1 MGLALVVALLQAAA
15 SSEPTPTVRADT
27 LPFGVGE
34 KLSYSAKLG
43 MLNLGSGSLEVAS
56 IDTVRGVES
65 YRLRFRLRGKNAFYE
80 LDDVLESWVGTS
92 DLVSRRFL
100 QDFEENNKT
109 TKRLYEIYPDSGFF
123 RQHGRDT
130 IFATPSAPLDDAGFF
145 YFVRVTPLEVGKTY
159 KYDRYFRKDK
169 NPVTIEVL
177 KREKLELP
185 DGTRVNCLVLHP
197 VIDTKGLFSKR
208 SETRIWLTDDQR
220 RIPVQVRT
228 KFPFGTVTL
237 RLKEMVLSQAATRP
251 GGQADGSFR
260 LASEAV
266 TARPPVRPSAPLAM
280 SR

>member
-1 MGLALVVALLQAAA
+1 MIGLALAVALLQAVA
-15 SSEPTPTVRADT
+15 SPDPPAPAPGVTH
-27 LPFGVGE
+27 PFGVGE

-65 YRLRFRLRGKNAFYE
+65 YRLRFRLQGKNAFYE

-92 DLVSRRFL
+92 DLISRRFL
-100 QDFEENNKT
+100 QDFVENDKS
-109 TKRLYEIYPDSGFF
+109 TKRSYEIYPDSGFF

-130 IFATPSAPLDDAGFF
+130 TFATPAEPLDDAGFF
-145 YFVRVTPLEVGKTY
+145 YFVRVTPLQVGKTY

-185 DGTRVNCLVLHP
+185 DGTKVACLVLHP

-208 SETRIWLTDDQR
+208 SDTRIWLTDDAR

-228 KFPFGTVTL
+228 KFPFGTITL
-237 RLKEMVLSQAATRP
+237 RLKAMVL
-251 GGQADGSFR
+251 
-260 LASEAV
+260 AST
-266 TARPPVRPSAPLAM
+266 TASAM

>member
-1 MGLALVVALLQAAA
+1 MGFALVVALFQAAA
-15 SSEPTPTVRADT
+15 FSEPTPPDRADT

-43 MLNLGSGSLEVAS
+43 MLNLGSGSLEVAA

-92 DLVSRRFL
+92 DLISRRFL
-100 QDFEENNKT
+100 QDFEENKKT
-109 TKRLYEIYPDSGFF
+109 TKRQYEIYPDSGFF

-130 IFATPSAPLDDAGFF
+130 TFATPSAPLDDAGFF

-159 KYDRYFRKDK
+159 QYDRYFRKDK

-208 SETRIWLTDDQR
+208 SETRIWLTDDHR

-237 RLKEMVLSQAATRP
+237 RLKEMVLAGTTTS
-251 GGQADGSFR
+251 
-260 LASEAV
+260 
-266 TARPPVRPSAPLAM
+266 AM